1 MLRNLFNIAG
11 LCVAL
16 LRIHHRMQTLRQK
29 KKAVS
34 RQRML
39 DTAKRLFIENGYS
52 KTTMEEIAE
61 QAGFGVATL
70 YNYFKTKEG
79 MFAAMAHDDMSEL
92 RALGEA
98 ALEGLPDDPAKG
110 VLALLKTYLKVYEY
124 ISYAVMQDFIIQSK
138 TNGPLQDISE
148 WSINWQRDQVKVALD
163 KAKTSGRLNPALD
176 TGVMSHVLID
186 LFIRYNQRITDNRN
200 DKNQFTELRKIINLV
215 LEGWQTP

>member
-1 MLRNLFNIAG
+1 
-11 LCVAL
+11 
-16 LRIHHRMQTLRQK
+16 
-29 KKAVS
+29 
-34 RQRML
+34 ML

-52 KTTMEEIAE
+52 RTTMEEIAE

-138 TNGPLQDISE
+138 TNGPLQDIAE

-163 KAKTSGRLNPALD
+163 TAKTSGRLNPALD
-176 TGVMSHVLID
+176 TGVMSYVLID

-215 LEGWQTP
+215 LEGWQTS